1 MASEHGSQGTE
12 ESCQLNKTIIAYC
25 HLMSVITCE

>member
-12 ESCQLNKTIIAYC
+12 ESCPLNKTIIAILSIYVSDY
-25 HLMSVITCE
+25 L

>member
-12 ESCQLNKTIIAYC
+12 ESCQLNQTIIAYWY
-25 HLMSVITCE
+25 LKSVITCK